1 VPEWEENVIHTM
13 ETKVSQSPDPSST
26 LKYQFYYF
34 RDEAVSDRRAIFM
47 SQQRHAPEYNIIE
60 NSNKELNREK
70 FKLEEEV
77 YSWHQKNEALE
88 SGRHSMVTSFNQRES
103 YHKAQ
108 MEHCQERINQYSEQL

>member
-1 VPEWEENVIHTM
+1 M

-34 RDEAVSDRRAIFM
+34 RDEAINDRRAIFM

-70 FKLEEEV
+70 YKLEEEV
-77 YSWHQKNEALE
+77 YNWHKKNEALE
-88 SGRHSMVTSFNQRES
+88 SGRQSMVSSFSQRES
-103 YHKAQ
+103 HLKAQ
-108 MEHCQERINQYSEQL
+108 MEHCQEWINQYSEQL